1 LFFRRRPGTAGKAVL
16 EAKELMSTTQII
28 KGLLTF
34 VVPRSMY
41 SRHTGGTDSAR
52 YCYSVFLRHL
62 VQIHAATG
70 SVPLRRIAEL
80 GPGDS
85 LGVGLAAL
93 IAGAERYYAFD
104 VAPFSSGA
112 RNLRVFDELVD
123 LFRQRADLP
132 GRAEIPEIKPAIS
145 DERFPVHILNDERMA
160 RALEPARIAAL
171 RLDLTGDNGGKGDS
185 VSYVAP
191 WFDPATIQNETLD
204 WIFSQAVM
212 EHVDDLNTTY
222 EICYRWLKPG
232 GLMSHQIDF
241 RSHGTAPSW
250 DGHRAYGDAAWW
262 MVRGARP
269 YLINRQPLSAHRT
282 IPQAQGFEVIDQLLI
297 PGEPTVAPAK
307 LAPRFRSWSA
317 QDISTSG
324 AFVLQRKPVAG

>member
-1 LFFRRRPGTAGKAVL
+1 
-16 EAKELMSTTQII
+16 MSTTQII

-62 VQIHAATG
+62 VAIHTATG
-70 SVPLRRIAEL
+70 SVPLGRIAEL

-93 IAGAERYYAFD
+93 IAGAEQYYAFD
-104 VAPFSSGA
+104 VAPFSSQA
-112 RNLRVFDELVD
+112 RNLQVFDELVG
-123 LFRQRADLP
+123 LFQQRADLP
-132 GRAEIPEIKPAIS
+132 GRAEIPQIKPAIA
-145 DERFPVHILNDERMA
+145 DERFPIHILNDDRMA
-160 RALEPARIAAL
+160 KALDPARIAAL
-171 RLDLTGDNGGKGDS
+171 RLDLSGDAGGRGNS

-191 WFDPATIQNETLD
+191 WFDPATVQDETLD

-212 EHVDDLNTTY
+212 EHVDDLETTY
-222 EICYRWLKPG
+222 DICYRWLKPG

-250 DGHRAYGDAAWW
+250 DGHRAYGDVAWW
-262 MVRGARP
+262 MLRGARP

-282 IPQAQGFEVIDQLLI
+282 IPQARGFELI
-297 PGEPTVAPAK
+297 EQVLIEGGPTIEPAR
-307 LAPRFRSWSA
+307 LASRFRTWSEE
-317 QDISTSG
+317 DIATAG
-324 AFVLQRKPVAG
+324 AFVVHRKPAASER

>member
-1 LFFRRRPGTAGKAVL
+1 
-16 EAKELMSTTQII
+16 MSTVQII

-34 VVPRSMY
+34 ALPRSMY

-62 VQIHAATG
+62 VRIHAATG
-70 SVPLRRIAEL
+70 SVPLGSIAEL

-93 IAGAERYYAFD
+93 IAGAERYHAFD
-104 VAPFSSGA
+104 VAPFSSAA
-112 RNLRVFDELVD
+112 RNLRVFDELVG
-123 LFRQRADLP
+123 LFRERADLP
-132 GRAEIPEIKPAIS
+132 GRSEIPEIKPAIS
-145 DERFPVHILNDERMA
+145 DERFPGHILSHERMA
-160 RALEPARIAAL
+160 RALDPARIASL
-171 RLDLTGDNGGKGDS
+171 RLDLSGDRGGNGNS

-191 WFDPATIQNETLD
+191 WFDPATVQDETLD

-212 EHVDDLNTTY
+212 EHVDDLKTTY

-250 DGHRAYGDAAWW
+250 DGHRAYGDLAWW

-269 YLINRQPLSAHRT
+269 YLINRAPLSAHRT
-282 IPQAQGFEVIDQLLI
+282 IPQAQGFEIIDQVLI
-297 PGEPTVAPAK
+297 PGDPTVAPAK
-307 LAPRFRSWSA
+307 LAPRFRSWRG
-317 QDISTSG
+317 QDISTTG
-324 AFVLQRKPVAG
+324 AFILYRKPVAGQ

>member
-1 LFFRRRPGTAGKAVL
+1 
-16 EAKELMSTTQII
+16 MSVTPII

-34 VVPRSMY
+34 VLPSSTY

-62 VQIHAATG
+62 VKIHSVTG
-70 SVPLRRIAEL
+70 SIPLGRIAEL

-85 LGVGLAAL
+85 LGIGLAAL

-104 VAPFSSGA
+104 VAPFSEQA
-112 RNLRVFDELVD
+112 RNLRIFDELVG
-123 LFRQRADLP
+123 LFRQRADIP
-132 GRAEIPEIKPAIS
+132 GRAEIPEIQPAIPN
-145 DERFPVHILNDERMA
+145 EKFPSHILDEGRLA
-160 RALEPARIAAL
+160 KALDPVRIEAL
-171 RLDLTGDNGGKGDS
+171 RRDLSGSDSGAESS

-191 WFDPATIQNETLD
+191 WLDKATIREATLD

-212 EHVDDLNTTY
+212 EHVDDLATTY
-222 EICYRWLKPG
+222 NISYRWLKPG

-241 RSHGTAPSW
+241 RSHGTAATW

-269 YLINRQPLSAHRT
+269 YLINREPLSAHLR
-282 IPQAQGFEVIDQLLI
+282 IPREQGFAFVEQTLI
-297 PGEPTVAPAK
+297 PGKPVVLPK
-307 LAPRFRSWSA
+307 QLAPRFRIWS
-317 QDISTSG
+317 QEDISTAG
-324 AFVLQRKPVAG
+324 AFVLHRKPVATGDLPVNTRNFANRIRSE

>member
-1 LFFRRRPGTAGKAVL
+1 
-16 EAKELMSTTQII
+16 MSSKQII

-34 VVPRSMY
+34 LLPRSMY

-62 VQIHAATG
+62 VEIHAATG
-70 SVPLRRIAEL
+70 AIPLGRIAEL

-104 VAPFSSGA
+104 AAPFSSRA
-112 RNLRVFDELVD
+112 RNLQVFDELVG
-123 LFRQRADLP
+123 LFRGRADIP
-132 GRAEIPEIKPAIS
+132 GRAEIPQIKPAIS
-145 DERFPVHILNDERMA
+145 SEKFPFHILNDERMA
-160 RALEPARIAAL
+160 RALDPARIAAL
-171 RLDLTGDNGGKGDS
+171 RLDLSGDGGGEGNA

-191 WFDPATIQNETLD
+191 WFDPATVQDNTLD

-212 EHVDDLNTTY
+212 EHVDDLKTTY
-222 EICYRWLKPG
+222 DICYRWLKPG

-241 RSHGTAPSW
+241 RSHGTAHSW

-269 YLINRQPLSAHRT
+269 YLINREPLSVHRS
-282 IPQAQGFEVIDQLLI
+282 IPQAQGFEVVKQTLTTDV
-297 PGEPTVAPAK
+297 PVVETAR
-307 LAPRFRSWSA
+307 LAPRFRVWSEE
-317 QDISTSG
+317 DISTSG
-324 AFVLQRKPVAG
+324 AFVMCRKPAAS

>member
-1 LFFRRRPGTAGKAVL
+1 MIGLLADRNGKQSLFWKLKIV
-16 EAKELMSTTQII
+16 MSTTQII

-34 VVPRSMY
+34 VLPRSMY

-62 VQIHAATG
+62 VEIHATTG
-70 SVPLRRIAEL
+70 SVPLGRIAEL

-93 IAGAERYYAFD
+93 IAGAEQYYAFD
-104 VAPFSSGA
+104 VAPFSSRA
-112 RNLRVFDELVD
+112 RNLQVFDELVS

-145 DERFPVHILNDERMA
+145 DEKFPSHILTDERMA
-160 RALEPARIAAL
+160 AALDPARIAAL
-171 RLDLTGDNGGKGDS
+171 RLDLSGDGGGNS

-191 WFDPATIQNETLD
+191 WFDPATVEDETLD

-212 EHVDDLNTTY
+212 EHVDDLKTTY
-222 EICYRWLKPG
+222 DICYRWLKPG

-250 DGHRAYGDAAWW
+250 DGHRAYGDAGWW

-282 IPQAQGFEVIDQLLI
+282 IPQARGFDLIEQVLI
-297 PGEPTVAPAK
+297 PAEPVIAPAK
-307 LAPRFRSWSA
+307 LAPHFRTWSEE
-317 QDISTSG
+317 DISTAG
-324 AFVLQRKPVAG
+324 AFVVHRKPAAD